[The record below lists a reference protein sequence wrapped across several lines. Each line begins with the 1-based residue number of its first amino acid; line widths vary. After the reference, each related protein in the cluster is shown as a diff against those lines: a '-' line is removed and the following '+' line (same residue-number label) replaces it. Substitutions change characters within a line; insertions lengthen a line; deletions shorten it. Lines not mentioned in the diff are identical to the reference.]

1 MCAYY
6 KDPDPQE
13 TREWLEALD
22 GVIKHEGGEKA
33 DYLLRV
39 LTDRARTQ
47 GVATSPG
54 ILTPYCNT
62 ISPEQ
67 EEKIPGDSY
76 IARNVAAYVRWNA
89 MAMVVHANRKSSE
102 YGGHISSYASSA
114 TLYEVGFNHFWRAP
128 TPEHGGDLVEL
139 RELGR
144 VRRAHRKALLGNV
157 LPDRVQD
164 GLCKARKLKSEEN
177 HYLIVAAKV

>member
-54 ILTPYCNT
+54 ILTPYCLSLIP
-62 ISPEQ
+62 ISEPTRLWSGSRM
-67 EEKIPGDSY
+67 P
-76 IARNVAAYVRWNA
+76 
-89 MAMVVHANRKSSE
+89 
-102 YGGHISSYASSA
+102 SSA
-114 TLYEVGFNHFWRAP
+114 
-128 TPEHGGDLVEL
+128 
-139 RELGR
+139 
-144 VRRAHRKALLGNV
+144 
-157 LPDRVQD
+157 
-164 GLCKARKLKSEEN
+164 
-177 HYLIVAAKV
+177 